1 MAIDLVEDFQEWVAE
16 AQKEY
21 IDISPHYK
29 FVVAQE
35 VWEVSEAIC
44 YLIGINPTG
53 AIASKLNKRDFA
65 HNNGEF
71 DFNMAE
77 ISLASS
83 HYTNLILRA
92 ILAKT
97 LQTIQTPEDE
107 QFLYVDELFNWAE
120 RKRLYINAD
129 LLKEWKAI
137 NRDNNALT
145 KVSATDEESLGR
157 REQQHEVILAVIA
170 ALKYDPLQ
178 IPDGGKAGIKKIC
191 LTRPRSFTA
200 SGFDHAWKAGVS
212 AGLFKLA
219 NREKYSPK

>member
-21 IDISPHYK
+21 IDRPPHYK

-35 VWEVSEAIC
+35 VWEVSEAIY
-44 YLIGINPTG
+44 YLIGVNPRG
-53 AIASKLNKRDFA
+53 AIVSKLNKRDCN
-65 HNNGEF
+65 HRNGEF
-71 DFNMAE
+71 DPIMFE

-92 ILAKT
+92 ILAKS

-107 QFLYVDELFNWAE
+107 QFLYVDELFNWVE
-120 RKRLYINAD
+120 KKRLYVNAD
-129 LLKEWKAI
+129 LLKEWKEI
-137 NRDNNALT
+137 NQDNNALT
-145 KVSATDEESLGR
+145 KVSEADEENLSR
-157 REQQHEVILAVIA
+157 RENQLEVIMAVIV
-170 ALKYDPLQ
+170 ALKYDPFQ

-191 LTRPRSFTA
+191 LTRPRSFTT

-219 NREKYSPK
+219 SHEKYSQK

>member
-1 MAIDLVEDFQEWVAE
+1 MAIDLVDDFQEWVTE

-21 IDISPHYK
+21 IDNPPHNK

-35 VWEVSEAIC
+35 VWEVSEAIS
-44 YLIGINPTG
+44 YLIGIDPRG
-53 AIASKLNKRDFA
+53 AIVSKLNKRDGK
-65 HNNGEF
+65 HNNGKF
-71 DFNMAE
+71 DPNMAE
-77 ISLASS
+77 ISLAYS
-83 HYTNLILRA
+83 HYTNLIFRA

-97 LQTIQTPEDE
+97 LQIIQTPEDQ
-107 QFLYVDELFNWAE
+107 QFLYVDEVLNWAE
-120 RKRLYINAD
+120 KKRLYINAD

-137 NRDNNALT
+137 NQDSNALT

-178 IPDGGKAGIKKIC
+178 IPNGGKAGIKKIC
-191 LTRPRSFTA
+191 LTCPRSFTDA
-200 SGFDHAWKAGVS
+200 SFDHAWKRGVS

-219 NREKYSPK
+219 NHNKYSPN

>member
-16 AQKEY
+16 AQKKY

-35 VWEVSEAIC
+35 VWEVSEAIS
-44 YLIGINPTG
+44 YLIGIDPRG
-53 AIASKLNKRDFA
+53 QIATKLNKREISD
-65 HNNGEF
+65 NKGEF

-83 HYTNLILRA
+83 HYSNLIFRA

-97 LQTIQTPEDE
+97 LQTIKTSENE
-107 QFLYVDELFNWAE
+107 QFLYVDEVLNWAE
-120 RKRLYINAD
+120 RKKLYINTN
-129 LLKEWKAI
+129 LLKAWKAT
-137 NRDNNALT
+137 NQDSNTPT
-145 KVSATDEESLGR
+145 KISETNEENLGR
-157 REQQHEVILAVIA
+157 RENQLEVIMAVIA

-178 IPDGGKAGIKKIC
+178 IPDGGKAVIKKVC

-200 SGFDHAWKAGVS
+200 DGFNHAWKAGVT
-212 AGLFKLA
+212 ADLFRLA
-219 NREKYSPK
+219 NHDKYSPK